1 MTSIPMIKYFTS
13 TDVQIYLGDVLL
25 DEAFS
30 IEYAMSAPKYPVQG
44 YHSRRVQAWADGV
57 EICQGNLEMNFKYRN
72 ELSMALNPSMLQTKP
87 TIMSRDNLA
96 AITGILTTLGQA
108 VQWSYYL
115 DNGTLKPVG
124 NVSQINQG
132 GVYSP
137 WSPRPENVNTK
148 TSAETSLYA
157 LGVSQASVLDFEV
170 SVAGT
175 IISSGANAYLDCPA
189 TVPSQVDIY
198 APMFNRS
205 SQANFGTSIAMANPD
220 AMKDVFWRAQ
230 ASSKLPVPFDAS
242 FTSLKNDLE
251 IWMLLSMEMIGN
263 DLVMKPREK
272 IIIKDIHFTGESI
285 PMGMQQRDYIRVMYP
300 FVASHVE

>member
-1 MTSIPMIKYFTS
+1 MVKYFTS
-13 TDVQIYLGDVLL
+13 TDVQIYLGGILL

-72 ELSMALNPSMLQTKP
+72 ELSMALDPSLSRSAP
-87 TIMSRDNLA
+87 TIMPQDNLST
-96 AITGILTTLGQA
+96 ITGILTALGQA

-115 DNGTLKPVG
+115 DNGVLKPVG
-124 NVSQINQG
+124 SIGRIKQG
-132 GVYSP
+132 GSFSI
-137 WSPRPENVNTK
+137 WNPRPENKNTK
-148 TSAETSLYA
+148 ISAEASLYT
-157 LGVSQASVLDFEV
+157 LGISQANVLDFEV

-175 IISSGANAYLDCPA
+175 IISPGADTYLDCPA
-189 TVPSQVDIY
+189 TVPSQIDIY
-198 APMFNRS
+198 APMFNGF

-220 AMKDVFWRAQ
+220 AMKNAFWRTK
-230 ASSKLPVPFDAS
+230 ASNKLPVPFDS
-242 FTSLKNDLE
+242 RFTSLVNDLE
-251 IWMLLSMEMIGN
+251 IWMLLSMEMVGN
-263 DLVMKPREK
+263 DLIMKPREK
-272 IIIKDIHFTGESI
+272 IVIKDIHFGGEAI